1 MRSWSSENDSIEMKT
16 VRCFHSHPPLVLN
29 DGLKIYGGSCSM
41 PVVLDAEVYVGFDY
55 SMKKSPLS
63 YPWTEGES
71 FLYPIQDMGVPT
83 DWPSFEKLI
92 EWLAVQLTAKRKVH
106 LGCIGGHGRTGLV
119 LAALVKTM
127 MDEND
132 AIAYVRKNYCVKA
145 VESLNQVEFLVSR
158 YGVNKAQ
165 PAKAIHGTASV
176 MPHSHGIARK
186 EPERKGIGS
195 SGGIVRIPEPE
206 TKRVSM
212 ASVGSSNKEVRLS
225 GKVQSIWGVNS
236 PFGGRG

>member
-1 MRSWSSENDSIEMKT
+1 MRSWSSENDSFEMKT
-16 VRCFHSHPPLVLN
+16 VRCYHSHPPLVLN

-41 PVVLDAEVYVGFDY
+41 PIVTDAEVYVGFDY

-63 YPWTEGES
+63 YPWVEGES
-71 FLYPIQDMGVPT
+71 FLYPIQDMGVPP

-106 LGCIGGHGRTGLV
+106 VGCIGGHGRTGLV

-127 MDEND
+127 MDETD

-145 VESLNQVEFLVSR
+145 VESISQVEFLVSR
-158 YGVNKAQ
+158 YGISKVQ
-165 PAKAIHGTASV
+165 PAKATHGTGSV
-176 MPHSHGIARK
+176 VPHAHGIARK
-186 EPERKGIGS
+186 GIGGES
-195 SGGIVRIPEPE
+195 SVVRVPEPA
-206 TKRVSM
+206 TKRLSV
-212 ASVGSSNKEVRLS
+212 ASVGSTKEVKFS
-225 GKVQSIWGVNS
+225 GKVKSIWGVNS